1 MKFLSQINVNTEYT
15 LPMVDGTNGQVLST
29 DGNGVAYWGTISA
42 GSLTLDGLS
51 DVIITSPSSDQM
63 LRYGL
68 RQGDTVPV
76 WHNFTPNFLTPSSS
90 INALNDVVIT
100 TAAVGQILQY
110 NGSNWVNATL
120 STVEYVSKVQHTV
133 KAGVAITKGQAVYIT
148 GADGTNMIVGLAS
161 NASEATSSKV
171 IGLAVSNAAINDQIF
186 VVTEGLIAGLNTST
200 ANAGDAVWLGTSG
213 NLIFGLLNKPVAP
226 AHLVYIGVVTR
237 VQQNNGEIFVNVQ
250 NGFELNE
257 LHDVLINGVS
267 TGQLLRRDSDGL
279 WKNWTPNFLTAEADT
294 LDSITV
300 RGATTTN
307 AITVG
312 GLTVDTNTLVVDATN
327 NRVGIGTAAPGA
339 LLQLGQGS
347 TTTDELVR
355 LSVSYTGTTPRG
367 GIVWHDTANVTGK
380 IHTEYNGSTMTSM
393 VFGSL
398 YNSGYNSNAL
408 MFIRGDGRIGIG
420 TTSPVAKLDVNGAAN
435 ATSFSSTELFITNAD
450 TSGSLQPDQGDP
462 ANKIYSFRWRD
473 NEGGYIDTDNKITFS
488 GFKTPAGTSSQFL
501 KANGTVDSS
510 TYLTSTALNGYAT
523 QAWVNLNYYDR
534 NLIDDLF
541 SGAEEITGYNRSNW
555 DAAYNDKINSA
566 SFSTTTGVLTL
577 TQQDTGTITVDLD
590 GRYLQA
596 EADTLATVT
605 ARGATTNGNIVING
619 EATIQN
625 SGYLRLIAGSSQMS
639 GFTVFN
645 SAQDGYL
652 SNRITTSAHSRG
664 WGWEFTTNEA
674 NNNAGDV
681 FFRVGYNGAV
691 SYLTSGNFG
700 VGTSAPSQK
709 FEVSGGAIIAS
720 GFGNR
725 AAGTGK
731 ALEIGMDGTSAILQ
745 AYDRTASAF
754 IPIVINSS
762 SATFS
767 SGVYASGVWS
777 SSYGPRTAGGNTDF
791 HDSSG
796 NVRARINNV
805 AGVTS
810 VGNRKLSLGILDINS
825 QGSPEIKIN
834 TRIPFALGGADFTVN
849 IKGFQYGSSNMV
861 SLSIG
866 WHYYLSQFYNESAIS
881 NGSFSPTITLAVET
895 EGSNAGNVVI
905 HLSNVGYWPKL
916 YVESVHSSAYADDY
930 VANWSWSDTGVD
942 GLTSTTVVP
951 YKPLETSITGN
962 AAYATNAGNSATTS
976 QTNFTTLTL
985 SNAGVATQAWVQAQ
999 GYASSFS
1006 ETDTLATVTG
1016 RGNSTTTALYLA
1028 GGSAEVPA
1036 LHIRS
1041 GGSSWSEGLAIHPS
1055 TDSGYGLTF
1064 YRTRAAYTD
1073 QTNTWAIGNLGDSN
1087 ALNHFG
1093 LLRKGLTGGVA
1104 DRAGDA
1110 IFTINPTGAFK
1121 FGFNPYVGTN
1131 VIWHAGNDGSGSGLD
1146 ADLIDGIDSSS
1157 ILWGNAKG
1165 TNDSVTTDADG
1176 LDKTG
1181 FYTSSA
1187 FVTRPDGVENW
1198 MYIQH
1203 IKLYSANSQYQK
1215 QVGYDTYDDRMW
1227 VRTKNSGS
1235 WTSWKEIVTSDNIG
1249 NYALTSLP
1257 AHTHTIANVT
1267 GLQTA
1272 LDGKLSAESDTLASV
1287 TGRGATTS
1295 TPITVTA
1302 SEGREVAVYMPSS
1315 YTTDDLVSGH
1325 EYGWY
1330 SDHWRLG
1337 MTRTGG
1343 AAGGDFVIQW
1353 NGDRMLSLTNGG
1365 GLTIKGSFTEQSSIR
1380 YKENVKSIP
1389 SVSQKVEQLDAVS
1402 YNKIGSNQEE
1412 IGLIAEDVAE
1422 LFPEVV
1428 KYDNE
1433 GRPDGVNYSRLSVIL
1448 LKAVQELSQEVNEL
1462 KKKLN

>member
-15 LPMVDGTNGQVLST
+15 LPFVDGANGQVLTT
-29 DGNGVAYWGTISA
+29 DGNGAVYWGSVSA
-42 GSLTLDGLS
+42 GSTNLNALT
-51 DVIITSPSSDQM
+51 DVVISSPSTGQL
-63 LRYGL
+63 LRYGIPV
-68 RQGDTVPV
+68 GSEDPNPV
-76 WHNFTPNFLTPSSS
+76 WYNWSPNYLTFSSS
-90 INALNDVVIT
+90 IDALGDVTISSAT
-100 TAAVGQILQY
+100 TGQILQY
-110 NGSNWVNATL
+110 NGTAWVNTTL
-120 STVEYVSKVQHTV
+120 STVEYVSKVQHII

-148 GADGTNMIVGLAS
+148 GSDGTNMIAGLAS
-161 NASEATSSKV
+161 NTSEIASSKV
-171 IGLAVSNAAINDQIF
+171 MGLAASTAAINGQIF
-186 VVTEGLIAGLNTST
+186 VVTEGLLAGLNTST
-200 ANAGDAVWLGTSG
+200 ATAGDPVWLGANG
-213 NLIFGLLNKPVAP
+213 NLIFGLLGKPTSP
-226 AHLVYIGVVTR
+226 LHLVYIGVVTR
-237 VQQNNGEIFVNVQ
+237 VQQNNGEIFVKVQ
-250 NGFELNE
+250 NGIEIDE
-257 LHDVLINGVS
+257 IHDVQIS
-267 TGQLLRRDSDGL
+267 SPATGQLLRRDTDGY
-279 WKNWTPNFLTAEADT
+279 WKNWTPN
-294 LDSITV
+294 
-300 RGATTTN
+300 
-307 AITVG
+307 
-312 GLTVDTNTLVVDATN
+312 
-327 NRVGIGTAAPGA
+327 
-339 LLQLGQGS
+339 
-347 TTTDELVR
+347 
-355 LSVSYTGTTPRG
+355 
-367 GIVWHDTANVTGK
+367 
-380 IHTEYNGSTMTSM
+380 
-393 VFGSL
+393 
-398 YNSGYNSNAL
+398 
-408 MFIRGDGRIGIG
+408 
-420 TTSPVAKLDVNGAAN
+420 
-435 ATSFSSTELFITNAD
+435 
-450 TSGSLQPDQGDP
+450 
-462 ANKIYSFRWRD
+462 
-473 NEGGYIDTDNKITFS
+473 
-488 GFKTPAGTSSQFL
+488 
-501 KANGTVDSS
+501 
-510 TYLTSTALNGYAT
+510 YLTSLPAHTHDDRYYTESEIDAFFGGETAIA
-523 QAWVNLNYYDR
+523 
-534 NLIDDLF
+534 
-541 SGAEEITGYNRSNW
+541 GYNQSNW

-566 SFSTTTGVLTL
+566 SFATSTGVLTL
-577 TQQDTGTITVDLD
+577 TQQDLGTVTVDLD
-590 GRYLQA
+590 GRYLQSFTETDPTVA
-596 EADTLATVT
+596 THVKNITATNISNWNDAFNDSIRSASFNTANGVLTLTQADLGTVIVDLDGRYITSETDSQTLTWTKATSSLAISNGNSVTLEGLATEVYVDTGLDTKVPTTRTLTINGTAFDLSANRSWTISTTETDTLATVT
-605 ARGATTNGNIVING
+605 SRGATTNGNIVING

-791 HDSSG
+791 HDWNG
-796 NVRARINNV
+796 NVRARINNA

-825 QGSPEIKIN
+825 GGSPEIKIN

-881 NGSFSPTITLAVET
+881 NGSFSPTITLGVET

-930 VANWSWSDTGVD
+930 VANWSWSDAGVD

-962 AAYATNAGNSATTS
+962 AASATNSASLSSDDNRTISPSEAAANQLRFGFTSWGNNNTS
-976 QTNFTTLTL
+976 PW
-985 SNAGVATQAWVQAQ
+985 A
-999 GYASSFS
+999 
-1006 ETDTLATVTG
+1006 D
-1016 RGNSTTTALYLA
+1016 YLHLRSY
-1028 GGSAEVPA
+1028 GDS
-1036 LHIRS
+1036 S
-1041 GGSSWSEGLAIHPS
+1041 GGSDNLVMFKKTGIGMRIWQQTFGSS
-1055 TDSGYGLTF
+1055 T
-1064 YRTRAAYTD
+1064 AYSSYADVWT
-1073 QTNTWAIGNLGDSN
+1073 TGD
-1087 ALNHFG
+1087 
-1093 LLRKGLTGGVA
+1093 
-1104 DRAGDA
+1104 
-1110 IFTINPTGAFK
+1110 FTS
-1121 FGFNPYVGTN
+1121 TN
-1131 VIWHAGNDGSGSGLD
+1131 VTNWNTAYGWGNHAG
-1146 ADLIDGIDSSS
+1146 
-1157 ILWGNAKG
+1157 
-1165 TNDSVTTDADG
+1165 
-1176 LDKTG
+1176 
-1181 FYTSSA
+1181 
-1187 FVTRPDGVENW
+1187 
-1198 MYIQH
+1198 
-1203 IKLYSANSQYQK
+1203 LYAAVS
-1215 QVGYDTYDDRMW
+1215 
-1227 VRTKNSGS
+1227 
-1235 WTSWKEIVTSDNIG
+1235 
-1249 NYALTSLP
+1249 
-1257 AHTHTIANVT
+1257 HTHTIANVT

-1272 LDGKLSAESDTLASV
+1272 LDGKLSAESDTLDSV
-1287 TGRGATTS
+1287 TSRGATTS
-1295 TPITVTA
+1295 NLITITG

-1337 MTRTGG
+1337 MTRSSATPG
-1343 AAGGDFVIQW
+1343 ADFVVQW
-1353 NGDRMLSLTNGG
+1353 NGERMLSLTNGG
-1365 GLTIKGSFTEQSSIR
+1365 SLTIRGTFTEQSSIR

-1428 KYDNE
+1428 KYDND

-1448 LKAVQELSQEVNEL
+1448 LKAVQELTERVN
-1462 KKKLN
+1462 KLENK